1 MESIDFHEGL
11 PTGSPVDSDQVVSSI
26 LFSDAAADVVD
37 SDLFDQSMAYH
48 PRALSPASKS
58 AYWTNCSLGPF
69 IVQRS
74 IMQPRRKWRHLFTPG
89 MPP

>member
-26 LFSDAAADVVD
+26 LFSDDAADVVD

-48 PRALSPASKS
+48 P
-58 AYWTNCSLGPF
+58 
-69 IVQRS
+69 
-74 IMQPRRKWRHLFTPG
+74 
-89 MPP
+89 

>member
-26 LFSDAAADVVD
+26 LFSAAAAADVVD

-48 PRALSPASKS
+48 PR
-58 AYWTNCSLGPF
+58 GF
-69 IVQRS
+69 
-74 IMQPRRKWRHLFTPG
+74 
-89 MPP
+89 